1 VVWWDRHIGTGHEFA
16 AEIEIALE
24 KSDLIVVAWSKHA
37 AKSPW
42 VRDEA
47 AVGRDRGR
55 LFPVIIDGGQAPIG
69 FRQFQA
75 LDLSGWKG
83 RDKDP
88 RTGQLIE
95 AVNSQLSGKPAEF
108 KRSVR
113 RFGWVRVRAS
123 WIAALALTLILGAA
137 ILLFLSNRDRQS
149 GSLSKPAIALLL
161 IKTSSADPELRD
173 LASQARDSIA
183 HTFSQ
188 SGVPLR
194 LMNSAG
200 KDSQPPVDFLLS
212 GDVSRSGDKVLATI
226 RLDEVAHGVTVYSHR
241 FEASRDEVSDLPERI
256 GAQMAGN
263 LTWTAPMMMLDRRR
277 PLDPAILA
285 DLLQSADFTSDP
297 LKAYQ
302 VGKRAAA
309 KAPDFQSTQLAVAFQ
324 TVFVLVDIPPDER
337 AEAVNEARRAADKAI
352 SLGPKF
358 GDAYAPWCLLRSE
371 TLWAECEDRIR
382 AARMV
387 DPDAPFL
394 NTFLSHLL
402 RNVGR
407 VDEALDLAR
416 LAHTHDVYL
425 PTKIAWMLKA
435 MESEGD
441 RNGARELY
449 QQAVRWWPEYKPMFF
464 RNRLYSLIDRGDFK
478 AIQHLEREV
487 GATKFG
493 PDYKDS
499 TALVAAANSKSIAA
513 ARKACPNIDDEI
525 LDVRCMIVL
534 ANVGDLDGAYAI
546 ADRRLPRRVGRTP
559 AETERIWLD
568 QPESFPPSFIT
579 SPAAAPMRRD
589 PRYLELAERVGLLA
603 YWRSGRP
610 PDFCRKNPE
619 PICSQLMMKRR

>member
-16 AEIEIALE
+16 AEIETALE
-24 KSDLIVVAWSKHA
+24 KSDLVVVAWSKHA
-37 AKSPW
+37 ARSPW

-95 AVNSQLSGKPAEF
+95 AVNGQLSGKPAEF
-108 KRSVR
+108 RRSAS
-113 RFGWVRVRAS
+113 RFGWVGNRAS

-137 ILLFLSNRDRQS
+137 ILFFLNGRVGQG
-149 GSLSKPAIALLL
+149 GSLSRPTIALLP
-161 IKTSSADPELRD
+161 ITTASPDPELREA
-173 LASQARDSIA
+173 ASQTRDSIA

-188 SGVPLR
+188 SGVPLK
-194 LMNSAG
+194 LMSSAG
-200 KDSQPPVDFLLS
+200 KEGQPAVDFLIS
-212 GDVSRSGDKVLATI
+212 GDVSRSGEKVLATI
-226 RLDEVAHGVTVYSHR
+226 RLDEAAHGVTVYSHR
-241 FEASRDEVSDLPERI
+241 FEASRDEVRDLPERI

-263 LTWTAPMMMLDRRR
+263 LTWSAPMMMLDRRR

-297 LKAYQ
+297 LQAYQ

-309 KAPDFQSTQLAVAFQ
+309 KAPDFQITQMNVAFN
-324 TVFVLVDIPPDER
+324 TVFVLADLPREER
-337 AEAVNEARRAADKAI
+337 DEAVAEARRAADR
-352 SLGPKF
+352 SVELGPKF
-358 GDAYAPWCLLRSE
+358 GDAYSPWCLLRSE
-371 TLWAECEDRIR
+371 TLFAECEDRLR
-382 AARMV
+382 AARRV

-407 VDEALDLAR
+407 FDESMELAR

-425 PTKIAWMLKA
+425 PTKIGWMLKA
-435 MESEGD
+435 MEFDGD
-441 RNGARELY
+441 SNGARELY
-449 QQAVRWWPEYKPMFF
+449 QQGALWWPEYKYMFF
-464 RNRLYSLIDRGDFK
+464 RNRLFSLVERGDFK
-478 AIQHLEREV
+478 AIQRLEREV
-487 GATKFG
+487 EVKSQD
-493 PDYKDS
+493 PDYRDS
-499 TALVAAANSKSIAA
+499 SGLVVALNSRSVAAGRRS
-513 ARKACPNIDDEI
+513 CPDSDAFLLN
-525 LDVRCMIVL
+525 VRCMIAL
-534 ANVGDLDGAYAI
+534 ANLGDQDGAYAI
-546 ADRRLPRRVGRTP
+546 AEKLYPRRLGRTP

-568 QPESFPPSFIT
+568 QPDIAPPEFIT

-589 PRYLELAERVGLLA
+589 LRYLQLAQRIGLLA

-610 PDFCRKNPE
+610 PDFCRHNPE
-619 PICSQLMMKRR
+619 PICAKLMKRR